1 MFLKKITIL
10 STIFFFLWTSNVFA
24 LSQDNVDK
32 LKNNFDAAWW
42 SLQFN
47 DPSKP
52 PSEWGVYNVTKND
65 DGSMKIT
72 DNNWND
78 VTNALNDSAVSDL
91 PSLSKSSSPQF
102 SCEWGKD
109 ALCSEKFTIDT
120 KLFSPGWTGLNK
132 SSSKDTINW
141 FMTTLIKKLMVA
153 LWSLALLIM
162 VVWAGFMMFA
172 MGKDDNLNKWKTI
185 FKAWI
190 IALVIALSSYF
201 MVSFLSYILYS

>member
-10 STIFFFLWTSNVFA
+10 PILFFFLWVSNVFA
-24 LSQDNVDK
+24 DSTIWESRNPDVLWVDPHSTQSVINWRDPNMSYGAQTIYN
-32 LKNNFDAAWW
+32 LDWTTTEVPRQEW
-42 SLQFN
+42 SA
-47 DPSKP
+47 P
-52 PSEWGVYNVTKND
+52 
-65 DGSMKIT
+65 
-72 DNNWND
+72 
-78 VTNALNDSAVSDL
+78 
-91 PSLSKSSSPQF
+91 KSSSTQF
-102 SCEWGKD
+102 NCTPGKD
-109 ALCSEKFTIDT
+109 SLCSDQFMIPTSK
-120 KLFSPGWTGLNK
+120 FSPGWAGLNK
-132 SSSKDTINW
+132 STSKATINW